1 MWRGIGAIF
10 MKRSNYIKKEKQ
22 VKVSEEMMIALA
34 RDLKEGHDA
43 KTFNVHY
50 WPAAQMV
57 IARFYK
63 KED

>member
-1 MWRGIGAIF
+1 
-10 MKRSNYIKKEKQ
+10 MKRSTYIKKEKQ